1 MTDQIKINVN
11 GSEINSEPDQLI
23 IEACEDSGIHIPRFC
38 WHKRM
43 DPVGMCRMCLVEIET
58 PRGKALVPSCT
69 TKVSEDLVVDTE
81 SDVVKKAQE
90 GVLEFLLINHPLDCP
105 VCDKAGECPLQ
116 DQTMAYGPGESRFV
130 EDKRHFEKPIPISEI
145 ILLDRERCILCARC
159 TRFSDEIS
167 GDPLIE
173 FIQRGNKTQV
183 NTFPDEPF
191 RSYFSGNTVQICP
204 VGALTSSSY
213 RFKARPWDLKKVS
226 STSNC
231 SSVGCSVELNVSQ
244 NKMLRILGE
253 DNEYTNQGWL
263 SDKGRYNFEYL
274 HSEKRIQSPLL
285 VDNPSKELS
294 VNESMEI
301 IGDQILTDI
310 DTNISFIVGHNS
322 TNEEYFALNSFI
334 NSLNENKKET
344 SIQDLNVYISDDYL
358 HEGYFDD
365 SYSLGQIKDLD
376 SADTIILWSQD
387 IKDNL
392 PTLYLR
398 IKQAVKNGKKL
409 IIFGHTNTAMKN
421 LSEEYFGEE
430 VVSKNFEFNIEI
442 SDIPNLS
449 RLINGKEVLA
459 IVGKSSPI
467 QNMEPV
473 SKLINHLN
481 ENSNLKILNCFAKGN
496 TFGAFQNFDLVK
508 GMNDFV
514 DEFDSSRRNLIFII
528 GSNPVNNS
536 VYSQKIK
543 NHLISADYVVALDLF
558 KNETTEL
565 ADIILPTTSFTEKE
579 GTFTNLEM
587 RTLMQNKILP
597 APGSSL
603 NEWEYW
609 AMLLGKVGLEQSY
622 DSEIQ
627 LNSLLCEGYTNKD
640 NLPSFDN
647 LNKPS
652 NLDGIM
658 NSKPIKIETKNN
670 RLENLEILFV
680 HRLYGDTS
688 SQINSPS
695 ISMLGSERFIEMNS
709 ATFYGSYML
718 ISNVVTLSQD
728 DNSIQ
733 VNVNINDSLPDNL
746 LVIPI
751 NRRGFQ
757 NLDPE
762 KKVELEVARS
772 REQVSVSGADS
783 CIN

>member
-11 GSEINSEPDQLI
+11 GSEISSKPDQLI

-231 SSVGCSVELNVSQ
+231 SSVGDSVELNVSQ

-253 DNEYTNQGWL
+253 DNEFTNQGWL

-274 HSEKRIQSPLL
+274 HSDKRIETPLL
-285 VDNPSKELS
+285 VKNSNKELTINETMELISNEILTSDNP
-294 VNESMEI
+294 
-301 IGDQILTDI
+301 
-310 DTNISFIVGHNS
+310 NISFIVGHNS
-322 TNEEYFALNSFI
+322 TNEEYYALNKFAE
-334 NSLNENKKET
+334 NLNKVENENT
-344 SIQDLNVYISDDYL
+344 VSNINFYLSDDYL
-358 HEGYFDD
+358 YNGFFNDD
-365 SYSLGQIKDLD
+365 YSLGEIKDLD
-376 SADTIILWSQD
+376 SADTIILWAQD

-398 IKQAVKNGKKL
+398 IKQAVRNGKKL
-409 IIFGHTNTAMKN
+409 LIFGHTNTAIKQ
-421 LSEEYFGEE
+421 LSEEYYGENI
-430 VVSKNFEFNIEI
+430 VTNNFEFNVEI

-449 RLINGKEVLA
+449 KYIDGKDVLA
-459 IVGKSSPI
+459 IVGKASPL
-467 QNMEPV
+467 QNVNPIFQLV
-473 SKLINHLN
+473 KHLDQ
-481 ENSNLKILNCFAKGN
+481 NSNLKILNCFSKGN
-496 TFGAFQNFDLVK
+496 TLGALQNLDIVK
-508 GMNDFV
+508 GLNEFIT
-514 DEFDSSRRNLIFII
+514 EFDSSKKNIVFTV

-536 VYSQKIK
+536 IYSLKIK
-543 NHLISADYVVALDLF
+543 ETLIDADFVVSLDLF

-565 ADIILPTTSFTEKE
+565 SDIILPTTTFGEKE

-597 APGSSL
+597 TPGSAL

-609 AMLLGKVGLEQSY
+609 LILSNKMNLLESY
-622 DSEIQ
+622 GTEAE
-627 LNSLLCEGYTNKD
+627 LNSMLCKD
-640 NLPSFDN
+640 YIDNGNIPSFDN

-652 NLDGIM
+652 NLDGIL
-658 NSKPIKIETKNN
+658 NSKTINIEVKNVDST
-670 RLENLEILFV
+670 NLEILFV
-680 HRLYGDTS
+680 HRLYGDSS

-709 ATFYGSYML
+709 ATYFGSYML
-718 ISNVVTLSQD
+718 NSDVVTLIQEN
-728 DNSIQ
+728 NSIQ
-733 VNVNINDSLPDNL
+733 VNVNINENLPDNL
-746 LVIPI
+746 LVVPI

-757 NLDPE
+757 DLNPE
-762 KKVELEVARS
+762 KKVELEVAKN
-772 REQVSVSGADS
+772 REQLSVT
-783 CIN
+783 

>member
-11 GSEINSEPDQLI
+11 GSEIISEPDQLI

-358 HEGYFDD
+358 HEGYFDN

-496 TFGAFQNFDLVK
+496 TFGAFQNLDLVK
-508 GMNDFV
+508 GINDFV
-514 DEFDSSRRNLIFII
+514 DEFDSSRKNLIFTI

-536 VYSQKIK
+536 IYSQKIK
-543 NHLISADYVVALDLF
+543 SHLISADYVVALDLF

-772 REQVSVSGADS
+772 REQLSVS
-783 CIN
+783 

>member
-11 GSEINSEPDQLI
+11 GSEIISEPDQLI

-274 HSEKRIQSPLL
+274 HSEKRIQSPLF

-481 ENSNLKILNCFAKGN
+481 KNSNLKILNCFAKGN

-508 GMNDFV
+508 GINDFV
-514 DEFDSSRRNLIFII
+514 DEFDSSRKNLIFTI

-597 APGSSL
+597 APGLSL

-772 REQVSVSGADS
+772 REQLSVS
-783 CIN
+783 

>member
-11 GSEINSEPDQLI
+11 GSEISSKPDQLI

-231 SSVGCSVELNVSQ
+231 SSVGDSVELNVSQ

-253 DNEYTNQGWL
+253 DNEFTNQGWL

-274 HSEKRIQSPLL
+274 HSDKRIETPIL
-285 VDNPSKELS
+285 VKNSNKELTINETMELISNEILTSDNP
-294 VNESMEI
+294 
-301 IGDQILTDI
+301 
-310 DTNISFIVGHNS
+310 NISFIVGHNS
-322 TNEEYFALNSFI
+322 TNEEYYALNKFAE
-334 NSLNENKKET
+334 NLNKVENENT
-344 SIQDLNVYISDDYL
+344 VSNINFYLSDDYL
-358 HEGYFDD
+358 YNGFFNDD
-365 SYSLGQIKDLD
+365 YSLGEIKDLD
-376 SADTIILWSQD
+376 SADTIILWAQD

-398 IKQAVKNGKKL
+398 IKQAVRNGKKL
-409 IIFGHTNTAMKN
+409 LIFGHTNTAIKQ
-421 LSEEYFGEE
+421 LSEEYYGENI
-430 VVSKNFEFNIEI
+430 VTNNFEFNVEI

-449 RLINGKEVLA
+449 KYIDGKDVLA
-459 IVGKSSPI
+459 IVGKASPL
-467 QNMEPV
+467 QNVNPIFQLV
-473 SKLINHLN
+473 KHLDQ
-481 ENSNLKILNCFAKGN
+481 NSNLKILNCFSKGN
-496 TFGAFQNFDLVK
+496 TLGALQNLDIVK
-508 GMNDFV
+508 GLNEFIT
-514 DEFDSSRRNLIFII
+514 EFDSSKKNIVFTV

-536 VYSQKIK
+536 IYSLKIK
-543 NHLISADYVVALDLF
+543 ETLIDADFVVSLDLF

-565 ADIILPTTSFTEKE
+565 SDIILPTTTFGEKE

-597 APGSSL
+597 TPGSAL

-609 AMLLGKVGLEQSY
+609 LILSNKMNLLESY
-622 DSEIQ
+622 GTEAE
-627 LNSLLCEGYTNKD
+627 LNSMLCKD
-640 NLPSFDN
+640 YIDNGNIPSFDN

-652 NLDGIM
+652 NLDGIL
-658 NSKPIKIETKNN
+658 NSKTINIEVENVDST
-670 RLENLEILFV
+670 NLEILFV
-680 HRLYGDTS
+680 HRLYGDSS

-709 ATFYGSYML
+709 ATYFGSYML
-718 ISNVVTLSQD
+718 NSDVVTLIQEN
-728 DNSIQ
+728 NSIQ
-733 VNVNINDSLPDNL
+733 VNVNINENLPDNL
-746 LVIPI
+746 LVVPI

-757 NLDPE
+757 DLNPE
-762 KKVELEVARS
+762 KKVELEAAKS
-772 REQVSVSGADS
+772 REQLSVT
-783 CIN
+783 

>member
-11 GSEINSEPDQLI
+11 GSEIISEPDQLI

-69 TKVSEDLVVDTE
+69 TKVSEDLVVDSE

-514 DEFDSSRRNLIFII
+514 DEFDSSRRNLIFTI

-772 REQVSVSGADS
+772 REQLSVS
-783 CIN
+783 

>member
-11 GSEINSEPDQLI
+11 GSEISSKPDQLI

-231 SSVGCSVELNVSQ
+231 SSVGDSVELNVSQ

-253 DNEYTNQGWL
+253 DNEFTNQGWL

-274 HSEKRIQSPLL
+274 HSDKRIETPLL
-285 VDNPSKELS
+285 VKNSNKELTINETMELISNEILTSDNP
-294 VNESMEI
+294 
-301 IGDQILTDI
+301 
-310 DTNISFIVGHNS
+310 NISFIVGHNS
-322 TNEEYFALNSFI
+322 TNEEYYALNKFAE
-334 NSLNENKKET
+334 NLNKVENENT
-344 SIQDLNVYISDDYL
+344 VSNINFYLSDDYL
-358 HEGYFDD
+358 YNGFFNDD
-365 SYSLGQIKDLD
+365 YSLGEIKDLD
-376 SADTIILWSQD
+376 SADTIILWAQD

-398 IKQAVKNGKKL
+398 IKQAVRNGKKL
-409 IIFGHTNTAMKN
+409 LIFGHTNTAIKQ
-421 LSEEYFGEE
+421 LSEEYYGENI
-430 VVSKNFEFNIEI
+430 VTNNFEFNVEI

-449 RLINGKEVLA
+449 KYINGKDVLA
-459 IVGKSSPI
+459 IVGKASPL
-467 QNMEPV
+467 QNVNPIFQLV
-473 SKLINHLN
+473 KHLDQ
-481 ENSNLKILNCFAKGN
+481 NSNLKILNCFSKGN
-496 TFGAFQNFDLVK
+496 TLGALQNLDIVK
-508 GMNDFV
+508 GLNEFIT
-514 DEFDSSRRNLIFII
+514 EFDSSKKNIVFTV

-536 VYSQKIK
+536 IYSLKIK
-543 NHLISADYVVALDLF
+543 ETLIDADFVVSLDLF

-565 ADIILPTTSFTEKE
+565 SDIILPTTTFGEKE

-597 APGSSL
+597 TPGSAL

-609 AMLLGKVGLEQSY
+609 LILSNKMNLLESY
-622 DSEIQ
+622 GTEAE
-627 LNSLLCEGYTNKD
+627 LNSILCKD
-640 NLPSFDN
+640 YIDNGNIPSFDN

-652 NLDGIM
+652 NLDGIL
-658 NSKPIKIETKNN
+658 NSKTINIEVENVDST
-670 RLENLEILFV
+670 NLEILFV
-680 HRLYGDTS
+680 HRLYGDSS

-709 ATFYGSYML
+709 ATYFGSYML
-718 ISNVVTLSQD
+718 NSDVVTLIQD
-728 DNSIQ
+728 NNSIQ
-733 VNVNINDSLPDNL
+733 VNVNINENLPDNL
-746 LVIPI
+746 IVVPI

-757 NLDPE
+757 DLNPE
-762 KKVELEVARS
+762 KKVELEAAKS
-772 REQVSVSGADS
+772 REQLSVT
-783 CIN
+783 

>member
-11 GSEINSEPDQLI
+11 GSEIISEPDQLI

-344 SIQDLNVYISDDYL
+344 SIQDLNVYISDDYF

-496 TFGAFQNFDLVK
+496 TFGAFQNLDLVK
-508 GMNDFV
+508 GINDFV
-514 DEFDSSRRNLIFII
+514 DEFDNSRKNLIFTI

-772 REQVSVSGADS
+772 REQLSVS
-783 CIN
+783 

>member
-11 GSEINSEPDQLI
+11 GSEIISEPDQLI

-496 TFGAFQNFDLVK
+496 TFGAFQNLDLVK
-508 GMNDFV
+508 GINDFV
-514 DEFDSSRRNLIFII
+514 DEFDSSRKNLIFTI

-751 NRRGFQ
+751 NRRGLQ

-762 KKVELEVARS
+762 KKVELEVSRS
-772 REQVSVSGADS
+772 REQLSVS
-783 CIN
+783 

>member
-11 GSEINSEPDQLI
+11 GSEIISEPDQLI

-274 HSEKRIQSPLL
+274 HSEKRIQSPLF

-508 GMNDFV
+508 GINDFV
-514 DEFDSSRRNLIFII
+514 DEFDSSRKNLIFTI

-609 AMLLGKVGLEQSY
+609 AMLLGKVGLEQTY

-772 REQVSVSGADS
+772 REQLSVS
-783 CIN
+783 

>member
-11 GSEINSEPDQLI
+11 GSEISSKPDQLI

-231 SSVGCSVELNVSQ
+231 SSVGDSVELNVSQ

-253 DNEYTNQGWL
+253 DNEFTNQGWL

-274 HSEKRIQSPLL
+274 HSDKRIETPLL
-285 VDNPSKELS
+285 VKNSNKELTINETMELISNEILTSDNP
-294 VNESMEI
+294 
-301 IGDQILTDI
+301 
-310 DTNISFIVGHNS
+310 NISFIVGHNS
-322 TNEEYFALNSFI
+322 TNEEYYALNKFAE
-334 NSLNENKKET
+334 NLNKVENENT
-344 SIQDLNVYISDDYL
+344 VSNINFYLSDDYL
-358 HEGYFDD
+358 YNGFFNDD
-365 SYSLGQIKDLD
+365 YSLGEIKDLD
-376 SADTIILWSQD
+376 SADTIILWAQD

-398 IKQAVKNGKKL
+398 IKQAVRNGKKL
-409 IIFGHTNTAMKN
+409 LIFGHTNTAIKQ
-421 LSEEYFGEE
+421 LSEEYYGENI
-430 VVSKNFEFNIEI
+430 VTNNFEFNVEI

-449 RLINGKEVLA
+449 KYINGKDVLA
-459 IVGKSSPI
+459 VVGKASPL
-467 QNMEPV
+467 QNVNPIFQLV
-473 SKLINHLN
+473 KHLDQ
-481 ENSNLKILNCFAKGN
+481 NSNLKILNCFSKGN
-496 TFGAFQNFDLVK
+496 TLGALQNLDIVK
-508 GMNDFV
+508 GLNEFV
-514 DEFDSSRRNLIFII
+514 TEFDSSKKNIVFTV

-536 VYSQKIK
+536 IYSHKIK
-543 NHLISADYVVALDLF
+543 EALIDSDFVVSLDLF

-565 ADIILPTTSFTEKE
+565 SDIILPTTTFGEKE

-597 APGSSL
+597 TPGSAL

-609 AMLLGKVGLEQSY
+609 LILSNKMNLLESY
-622 DSEIQ
+622 GTEAE
-627 LNSLLCEGYTNKD
+627 LNSMLCKD
-640 NLPSFDN
+640 YIDNGNIPSFDN

-652 NLDGIM
+652 NLDGIL
-658 NSKPIKIETKNN
+658 NSKTINIEVKNVDST
-670 RLENLEILFV
+670 NLEILFV
-680 HRLYGDTS
+680 HRLYGDSS

-709 ATFYGSYML
+709 ATYFGSYML
-718 ISNVVTLSQD
+718 NSDVVTLIQEN
-728 DNSIQ
+728 NSIQ
-733 VNVNINDSLPDNL
+733 VNVNINENLPDNL
-746 LVIPI
+746 LVVPI

-757 NLDPE
+757 DLNPE
-762 KKVELEVARS
+762 KKVELEAAKS
-772 REQVSVSGADS
+772 REQLSVT
-783 CIN
+783 

>member
-11 GSEINSEPDQLI
+11 GSEISSKPDQLI

-231 SSVGCSVELNVSQ
+231 SSVGDSVELNVSQ

-253 DNEYTNQGWL
+253 DNEFTNQGWL

-274 HSEKRIQSPLL
+274 HSDKRIETPLL
-285 VDNPSKELS
+285 VKNSNKELTINETMELISNEILTSDNP
-294 VNESMEI
+294 
-301 IGDQILTDI
+301 
-310 DTNISFIVGHNS
+310 NISFIVGHNS
-322 TNEEYFALNSFI
+322 TNEEYYALNKFAE
-334 NSLNENKKET
+334 NLNKVENENT
-344 SIQDLNVYISDDYL
+344 VSNINFYLSDDYL
-358 HEGYFDD
+358 YNGFFNDD
-365 SYSLGQIKDLD
+365 YSLGEIKDLD
-376 SADTIILWSQD
+376 SADTIILWAQD

-398 IKQAVKNGKKL
+398 IKQAVRNGKKL
-409 IIFGHTNTAMKN
+409 LIFGHTNTAIKQ
-421 LSEEYFGEE
+421 LSEEYYGENI
-430 VVSKNFEFNIEI
+430 VTNNFEFNVDL

-449 RLINGKEVLA
+449 KYIDGKDVLA
-459 IVGKSSPI
+459 IVGKASPL
-467 QNMEPV
+467 QNVNPIFQLV
-473 SKLINHLN
+473 KHLDQ
-481 ENSNLKILNCFAKGN
+481 NSNLKILNCFSKGN
-496 TFGAFQNFDLVK
+496 TLGALQNLDIVK
-508 GMNDFV
+508 GLNEFLT
-514 DEFDSSRRNLIFII
+514 EFDSSKKNIVFTV

-536 VYSQKIK
+536 IYSNKIK
-543 NHLISADYVVALDLF
+543 ETLIDADFVVSLDLF

-565 ADIILPTTSFTEKE
+565 SDIILPTTTFGEKE

-597 APGSSL
+597 TPGSAL

-609 AMLLGKVGLEQSY
+609 LILSNKMNLLESY
-622 DSEIQ
+622 GTEAE
-627 LNSLLCEGYTNKD
+627 LNSMLCKD
-640 NLPSFDN
+640 YIDNGNIPSFDN

-652 NLDGIM
+652 NLDGIL
-658 NSKPIKIETKNN
+658 NSKTINIEVENIDRT
-670 RLENLEILFV
+670 NLEILFV
-680 HRLYGDTS
+680 HRLYGDSS

-709 ATFYGSYML
+709 ATYFGSYML
-718 ISNVVTLSQD
+718 NSDVVTLIQD
-728 DNSIQ
+728 NNSIQ
-733 VNVNINDSLPDNL
+733 VNVNINENLPDNL
-746 LVIPI
+746 LVVPI

-757 NLDPE
+757 DLNPE
-762 KKVELEVARS
+762 KKVELEAAKS
-772 REQVSVSGADS
+772 REQLSVT
-783 CIN
+783 

>member
-11 GSEINSEPDQLI
+11 GSEISSKPDQLI

-231 SSVGCSVELNVSQ
+231 SSVGDSVELNVSQ

-253 DNEYTNQGWL
+253 DNEFTNQGWL

-274 HSEKRIQSPLL
+274 HSDKRIETPLL
-285 VDNPSKELS
+285 VKNSNKELTINETMELISNEILTSDNP
-294 VNESMEI
+294 
-301 IGDQILTDI
+301 
-310 DTNISFIVGHNS
+310 NISFIVGHNS
-322 TNEEYFALNSFI
+322 TNEEYYALNKFAE
-334 NSLNENKKET
+334 NLNKVENENT
-344 SIQDLNVYISDDYL
+344 VSNINFYLSDDYL
-358 HEGYFDD
+358 YNGFFNDD
-365 SYSLGQIKDLD
+365 YSLGEIKDLD
-376 SADTIILWSQD
+376 SADTIILWAQD

-398 IKQAVKNGKKL
+398 IKQAVRNGKKL
-409 IIFGHTNTAMKN
+409 LIFGHTNTAIKQ
-421 LSEEYFGEE
+421 LSEEYYGENI
-430 VVSKNFEFNIEI
+430 VTNNFEFNVEI

-449 RLINGKEVLA
+449 KYIDGKDVLA
-459 IVGKSSPI
+459 IVGKASPL
-467 QNMEPV
+467 QNVNPIFQLV
-473 SKLINHLN
+473 KHLDQ
-481 ENSNLKILNCFAKGN
+481 NSNLKILNCFSKGN
-496 TFGAFQNFDLVK
+496 TFGALQNLDIVK
-508 GMNDFV
+508 GLNEFV
-514 DEFDSSRRNLIFII
+514 TEFDSSKKNIVFTV

-536 VYSQKIK
+536 IYSHKIK
-543 NHLISADYVVALDLF
+543 ETLIDSDFVVSLDLF

-565 ADIILPTTSFTEKE
+565 SDIILPTTTFGEKE

-597 APGSSL
+597 TPGSAL

-609 AMLLGKVGLEQSY
+609 LILSNKMKLFESY
-622 DSEIQ
+622 GTEAE
-627 LNSLLCEGYTNKD
+627 LNSMLCKD
-640 NLPSFDN
+640 YIDNDNIPSFDN

-652 NLDGIM
+652 NLDGIL
-658 NSKPIKIETKNN
+658 NSKTINIEVENIDST
-670 RLENLEILFV
+670 NLEILFV
-680 HRLYGDTS
+680 HRLYGDSS

-709 ATFYGSYML
+709 ATYFGSYML
-718 ISNVVTLSQD
+718 NSDVVTLIQEN
-728 DNSIQ
+728 NSIQ
-733 VNVNINDSLPDNL
+733 VNVNINENLPDNL
-746 LVIPI
+746 LVVPI

-757 NLDPE
+757 DLNPE
-762 KKVELEVARS
+762 KKVELEAAKN
-772 REQVSVSGADS
+772 REQLSVT
-783 CIN
+783 

>member
-11 GSEINSEPDQLI
+11 GSEIISEPDQLI

-274 HSEKRIQSPLL
+274 HSEKRIQSPLF

-334 NSLNENKKET
+334 NSLNKNKKET

-365 SYSLGQIKDLD
+365 SYSLAQIKDLD

-514 DEFDSSRRNLIFII
+514 DEFDSSRKNLIFTI

-772 REQVSVSGADS
+772 REQLSVS
-783 CIN
+783 

>member
-11 GSEINSEPDQLI
+11 GSEIISEPDQLI

-204 VGALTSSSY
+204 VVALTSSSY

-496 TFGAFQNFDLVK
+496 TFGALQNLDLVK
-508 GMNDFV
+508 GINDFV
-514 DEFDSSRRNLIFII
+514 DEFDSSRKNLIFTI

-609 AMLLGKVGLEQSY
+609 AMLLGKVGLQQSY

-762 KKVELEVARS
+762 KKVELEVSRS
-772 REQVSVSGADS
+772 REQLSVS
-783 CIN
+783 

>member
-11 GSEINSEPDQLI
+11 GSEIISEPDQLI

-274 HSEKRIQSPLL
+274 HSEKRIQSPLF

-481 ENSNLKILNCFAKGN
+481 KNSNLKILNCFAKGN
-496 TFGAFQNFDLVK
+496 TFGAFQNLDLVK
-508 GMNDFV
+508 GINDFV
-514 DEFDSSRRNLIFII
+514 DEFDNSRKNLIFTI

-597 APGSSL
+597 APGLSL

-772 REQVSVSGADS
+772 REQLSVS
-783 CIN
+783 

>member
-11 GSEINSEPDQLI
+11 GSEIISEPDQLI

-365 SYSLGQIKDLD
+365 SYSLAQIKDLD

-496 TFGAFQNFDLVK
+496 TFGALQNLDLVK
-508 GMNDFV
+508 GINDFV
-514 DEFDSSRRNLIFII
+514 DEFDSSRKNLIFTI

-536 VYSQKIK
+536 IYSQKIK
-543 NHLISADYVVALDLF
+543 SHLISADYVVALDLF

-772 REQVSVSGADS
+772 REQLSVS
-783 CIN
+783 

>member
-11 GSEINSEPDQLI
+11 GSEISSKPDQLI

-231 SSVGCSVELNVSQ
+231 SSVGDSVELNVSQ

-253 DNEYTNQGWL
+253 DNEFTNQGWL

-274 HSEKRIQSPLL
+274 HSDKRIETPLL
-285 VDNPSKELS
+285 VKNSNKELTINETMELISNEILTSDNP
-294 VNESMEI
+294 
-301 IGDQILTDI
+301 
-310 DTNISFIVGHNS
+310 NISFIVGHNS
-322 TNEEYFALNSFI
+322 TNEEYYALNKFAE
-334 NSLNENKKET
+334 NLNKVENENT
-344 SIQDLNVYISDDYL
+344 VSNINFYLSDDYL
-358 HEGYFDD
+358 YNGFFNDD
-365 SYSLGQIKDLD
+365 YSLGEIKDLD
-376 SADTIILWSQD
+376 SADTIILWAQD

-398 IKQAVKNGKKL
+398 IKQAVRNGKKL
-409 IIFGHTNTAMKN
+409 LIFGHTNTAIKQ
-421 LSEEYFGEE
+421 LSEEYYGENI
-430 VVSKNFEFNIEI
+430 VTNNFEFNVEI

-449 RLINGKEVLA
+449 KYIDGKDVLA
-459 IVGKSSPI
+459 IVGKASPL
-467 QNMEPV
+467 QNVNPIFQLV
-473 SKLINHLN
+473 KHLDQ
-481 ENSNLKILNCFAKGN
+481 NSNLKILNCFSKGN
-496 TFGAFQNFDLVK
+496 TLGALQNLDIVK
-508 GMNDFV
+508 GLNEFIT
-514 DEFDSSRRNLIFII
+514 EFDSSKKNIVFTV

-536 VYSQKIK
+536 IYSLKIK
-543 NHLISADYVVALDLF
+543 ETLIDADFVVSLDLF

-565 ADIILPTTSFTEKE
+565 SDIILPTTTFGEKE

-597 APGSSL
+597 TPGSAL

-609 AMLLGKVGLEQSY
+609 LILSNKMNLLESY
-622 DSEIQ
+622 GTEAE
-627 LNSLLCEGYTNKD
+627 LNSMLCKD
-640 NLPSFDN
+640 YIDNGNIPSFDN

-652 NLDGIM
+652 NLDGIL
-658 NSKPIKIETKNN
+658 NSKTINIEVENVDST
-670 RLENLEILFV
+670 NLEILFV
-680 HRLYGDTS
+680 HRLYGDSS

-709 ATFYGSYML
+709 ATYFGSYML
-718 ISNVVTLSQD
+718 NSDVVTLIQD
-728 DNSIQ
+728 NNSIQ
-733 VNVNINDSLPDNL
+733 VNVNINENLPDNL
-746 LVIPI
+746 IVVPI

-757 NLDPE
+757 DLNPE
-762 KKVELEVARS
+762 KKVELEAAKS
-772 REQVSVSGADS
+772 REQLSVT
-783 CIN
+783 

>member
-11 GSEINSEPDQLI
+11 GSEISSKPDQLI

-231 SSVGCSVELNVSQ
+231 SSVGDSVELNVSQ

-253 DNEYTNQGWL
+253 DNEFTNQGWL

-274 HSEKRIQSPLL
+274 HSDKRIEAPLL
-285 VDNPSKELS
+285 VKNSNKELTINETMELISNEILTSDNP
-294 VNESMEI
+294 
-301 IGDQILTDI
+301 
-310 DTNISFIVGHNS
+310 NISFIVGHNS
-322 TNEEYFALNSFI
+322 TNEEYYALNKFAE
-334 NSLNENKKET
+334 NLNKVENENT
-344 SIQDLNVYISDDYL
+344 VSNINFYLSDDYL
-358 HEGYFDD
+358 YNGFFNDD
-365 SYSLGQIKDLD
+365 YSLGEIKDLD
-376 SADTIILWSQD
+376 SADTIILWAQD

-398 IKQAVKNGKKL
+398 IKQAVRNGKKL
-409 IIFGHTNTAMKN
+409 LIFGHTNTAIKQ
-421 LSEEYFGEE
+421 LSEEYYGENI
-430 VVSKNFEFNIEI
+430 VTNNFEFNVEI

-449 RLINGKEVLA
+449 KYIDGKDVLA
-459 IVGKSSPI
+459 IVGKASPL
-467 QNMEPV
+467 QNVNPIFQLV
-473 SKLINHLN
+473 KHLDQ
-481 ENSNLKILNCFAKGN
+481 NSNLKILNCFSKGN
-496 TFGAFQNFDLVK
+496 TLGALQNLDIVK
-508 GMNDFV
+508 GLNEFV
-514 DEFDSSRRNLIFII
+514 TEFDSSKKNIVFTV

-536 VYSQKIK
+536 IYSHKIK
-543 NHLISADYVVALDLF
+543 EALIDSDFVVSLDLF

-565 ADIILPTTSFTEKE
+565 SDIILPTTTFGEKE

-597 APGSSL
+597 TPGSAL

-609 AMLLGKVGLEQSY
+609 LILSNKMNLLESY
-622 DSEIQ
+622 GTEAE
-627 LNSLLCEGYTNKD
+627 LNSMLCKD
-640 NLPSFDN
+640 YIDNGNIPSFDN

-652 NLDGIM
+652 NLDGIL
-658 NSKPIKIETKNN
+658 NSKTINIEIENVDST
-670 RLENLEILFV
+670 NLEILFV
-680 HRLYGDTS
+680 HRLYGDSS

-709 ATFYGSYML
+709 ATYFGSYML
-718 ISNVVTLSQD
+718 NSDVVTLIQD
-728 DNSIQ
+728 NNSIQ
-733 VNVNINDSLPDNL
+733 VNVNINENLPDNL
-746 LVIPI
+746 LVVPI

-757 NLDPE
+757 DLNPE
-762 KKVELEVARS
+762 KKVELEAAKS
-772 REQVSVSGADS
+772 REQLSVT
-783 CIN
+783 

>member
-11 GSEINSEPDQLI
+11 GSEIISEPDQLI

-274 HSEKRIQSPLL
+274 HSEKRIQSPLF

-481 ENSNLKILNCFAKGN
+481 KNSNLKILNCFAKGN

-508 GMNDFV
+508 GINDFV
-514 DEFDSSRRNLIFII
+514 DEFDSSRKNLIFTI

-609 AMLLGKVGLEQSY
+609 AMLLGKVGLEQTY

-652 NLDGIM
+652 NLDGIV

-772 REQVSVSGADS
+772 REQLSVS
-783 CIN
+783 

>member
-11 GSEINSEPDQLI
+11 GSEISSKPDQLI

-69 TKVSEDLVVDTE
+69 TKVSEDLVVHTE

-231 SSVGCSVELNVSQ
+231 SSVGDSVELNVSQ

-253 DNEYTNQGWL
+253 DNEFTNQGWL

-274 HSEKRIQSPLL
+274 HSDKRIETPLL
-285 VDNPSKELS
+285 VKNSNKELTINETMELISNEILTSDNP
-294 VNESMEI
+294 
-301 IGDQILTDI
+301 
-310 DTNISFIVGHNS
+310 NISFIVGHNS
-322 TNEEYFALNSFI
+322 TNEEYYALNKFAE
-334 NSLNENKKET
+334 NLNKVENENT
-344 SIQDLNVYISDDYL
+344 VSNINFYLSDDYL
-358 HEGYFDD
+358 YNGFFNDD
-365 SYSLGQIKDLD
+365 YSLGEIKDLD
-376 SADTIILWSQD
+376 SADTIILWAQD

-398 IKQAVKNGKKL
+398 IKQAVRNGKKL
-409 IIFGHTNTAMKN
+409 LIFGHTNTAIKQ
-421 LSEEYFGEE
+421 LSEEYYGENI
-430 VVSKNFEFNIEI
+430 VTNNFEFNVEI

-449 RLINGKEVLA
+449 KYIDGKDVLA
-459 IVGKSSPI
+459 IVGKASPL
-467 QNMEPV
+467 QNVNPIFQLV
-473 SKLINHLN
+473 KHLDQ
-481 ENSNLKILNCFAKGN
+481 NSNLKILNCFSKGN
-496 TFGAFQNFDLVK
+496 TLGALQNLDIVK
-508 GMNDFV
+508 GLNEFIT
-514 DEFDSSRRNLIFII
+514 EFDSSKKNIVFTV

-536 VYSQKIK
+536 IYSLKIK
-543 NHLISADYVVALDLF
+543 ETLIDADFVVSLDLF

-565 ADIILPTTSFTEKE
+565 SDIILPTTTFGEKE

-597 APGSSL
+597 TPGSAL

-609 AMLLGKVGLEQSY
+609 LILSNKMKLFESY
-622 DSEIQ
+622 GTEAE
-627 LNSLLCEGYTNKD
+627 LNSMLCKD
-640 NLPSFDN
+640 YIDNDNIPSFDN

-652 NLDGIM
+652 NLDGIL
-658 NSKPIKIETKNN
+658 NSKTINIEVENVDST
-670 RLENLEILFV
+670 NLEILFV
-680 HRLYGDTS
+680 HRLYGDSS

-709 ATFYGSYML
+709 ATYFGSYML
-718 ISNVVTLSQD
+718 NSDVVTLIQEN
-728 DNSIQ
+728 NSIQ
-733 VNVNINDSLPDNL
+733 VNVNINENLPDNL
-746 LVIPI
+746 LVVPI

-757 NLDPE
+757 DLNPE
-762 KKVELEVARS
+762 KKVELEAAKS
-772 REQVSVSGADS
+772 REQLSVT
-783 CIN
+783 